1 MSFLAISTAVL
12 AFIRLIKIIYFGS
25 KNKNVKLDGVI
36 FILYVLLTFLL
47 LAILYL

>member
-12 AFIRLIKIIYFGS
+12 AFIRLLKIIYFGS
-25 KNKNVKLDGVI
+25 KNENVKLDDII
-36 FILYVLLTFLL
+36 FILYILLTFLL

>member
-25 KNKNVKLDGVI
+25 KNENVKLDGVI
-36 FILYVLLTFLL
+36 FILYVLITFLL

>member
-1 MSFLAISTAVL
+1 MIVLTIITALL

-25 KNKNVKLDGVI
+25 KKENVKLDGII
-36 FILYVLLTFLL
+36 FILYVLITFLL

>member
-36 FILYVLLTFLL
+36 FILYILLTFLL

>member
-1 MSFLAISTAVL
+1 MSFLAISTTVL

-25 KNKNVKLDGVI
+25 KNENVKLDGVI

>member
-1 MSFLAISTAVL
+1 MSILAISTAVL

-36 FILYVLLTFLL
+36 FILYVLITFLL

>member
-1 MSFLAISTAVL
+1 MTFLVISTAVL

-36 FILYVLLTFLL
+36 FILYVLITFLL

>member
-12 AFIRLIKIIYFGS
+12 AFVRLIEIIYFGS
-25 KNKNVKLDGVI
+25 KNENVKLDGVI

>member
-1 MSFLAISTAVL
+1 MTFLAISTAVL

-36 FILYVLLTFLL
+36 FILYVLITFLL

>member
-12 AFIRLIKIIYFGS
+12 AFIRLLKIIYFGS
-25 KNKNVKLDGVI
+25 KNENVKLDGII
-36 FILYVLLTFLL
+36 FILYVLLTVLL

>member
-25 KNKNVKLDGVI
+25 KNENVKLDGVI

>member
-12 AFIRLIKIIYFGS
+12 AFIRLLKIIYFGS
-25 KNKNVKLDGVI
+25 KNENVKLDGII
-36 FILYVLLTFLL
+36 FILYILLTFLL